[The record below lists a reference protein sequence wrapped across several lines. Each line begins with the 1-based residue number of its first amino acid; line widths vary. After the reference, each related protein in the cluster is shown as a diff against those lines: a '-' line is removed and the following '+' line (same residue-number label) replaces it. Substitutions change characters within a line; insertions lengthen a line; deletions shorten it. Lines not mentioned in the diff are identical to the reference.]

1 MYHLHGELP
10 VKVTTP
16 DADKIKKLSKLD
28 NKDVSNVCQ
37 VGRYLR
43 EHLRSAQNI
52 YLRLWIKRITN
63 TIREK
68 ETIWTA
74 MIIFKVDIW
83 YDKVMEACFM

>member
-10 VKVTTP
+10 AKVTAP

-37 VGRYLR
+37 IGRYLR
-43 EHLRSAQNI
+43 EYLRSAQNI
-52 YLRLWIKRITN
+52 HLRLWIKIITN

-68 ETIWTA
+68 EIIWTA